1 MSSGRARWGSPT
13 GRRCWD
19 VTTRREG
26 PWRRRPRRREELWKR
41 RGVEKSERRLSHPAW
56 KSRKVRGIPTF
67 PQLRRRLVKLLH
79 RTYHVLQKADI
90 LTCYEQSGM
99 GRWRTTVKVGFRKSP
114 ACGFCR
120 RRRVLAFQI
129 FCHHNS
135 VIPAGAEA
143 PATA

>member
-90 LTCYEQSGM
+90 LTCYEH
-99 GRWRTTVKVGFRKSP
+99 
-114 ACGFCR
+114 A
-120 RRRVLAFQI
+120 VLRICDPQKALHSRNNTQQR
-129 FCHHNS
+129 
-135 VIPAGAEA
+135 
-143 PATA
+143 ATAASYQSPQCVGVVC

>member
-90 LTCYEQSGM
+90 LTCYEQCGVNILSRLLRNVPILNSLEM
-99 GRWRTTVKVGFRKSP
+99 SPFVLWCSRW
-114 ACGFCR
+114 
-120 RRRVLAFQI
+120 
-129 FCHHNS
+129 N
-135 VIPAGAEA
+135 
-143 PATA
+143 